1 MRVRHMSEKGLTV
14 QAVAGTFVVLLG
26 FDLPSERRAGLLGF
40 AVHRND
46 MTEHESR
53 WLPGA
58 LTFPGMVSSL
68 YGASTNKFPIQRFRW
83 GDYTAKP
90 EHSYRY
96 RVQAMY
102 GKPGALEVGDEV
114 AFEVQT
120 EDPLHVGG
128 GMHQVH
134 FNRSAAASQAYVRK
148 FGDADPAHVVDG
160 KAFAWLSR
168 GLEESLI
175 AFIDRAEDETYA
187 LYLCVYEFQK
197 DNFLSALHR
206 AAERKVHVEII
217 YDAIQ
222 GKTGPRESNLAAIQ
236 RNQLEAY
243 CHPRANATNIFHHK
257 FIVLAHHGEPLAVW
271 TGSTNFTDGAI
282 YGQANVGH
290 AIEDKALAAAYMQL
304 HQHLLHDPDLKASRQ
319 HVETLSPTRLVAE
332 VLAKQ
337 ASPYH
342 LFSPRSSLVAIETIA
357 ELVHRARH
365 LVCFTAPFG
374 LDHRLNEVLDDPQN
388 PFLAFGLLNRA
399 DNTMEAMQ
407 RTASDQF
414 VTPARISTALDA
426 FQVESLHHRGVY
438 IHTKS
443 FVIDPFSAQPIV
455 VTGSA
460 NFSRNSSLNN
470 DENQLIIVNQPA
482 VTDVYLGEFMRLY
495 DHYQFRYFL
504 ARGETNRTNRNLH
517 TDDSWTDKYF
527 RPGLELRD
535 RLIFS
540 GSSELE

>member
-1 MRVRHMSEKGLTV
+1 M

-26 FDLPSERRAGLLGF
+26 FNILLDMRTGLLGF

-58 LTFPGMVSSL
+58 LTFPGMTASP
-68 YGASTNKFPIQRFRW
+68 YGASTHNFPIQRFRW

-90 EHSYRY
+90 NHAYRY

-120 EDPLHVGG
+120 EDPLRIGG
-128 GMHQVH
+128 GKHQIH

-148 FGDADPAHVVDG
+148 FGDADPSKVPDG
-160 KAFAWLSR
+160 LAFKWLSR

-175 AFIDRAEDETYA
+175 AFIDRASDASYS

-197 DNFLSALHR
+197 DNFLAALRSAT
-206 AAERKVHVEII
+206 ERNVHVEII

-222 GKTGPRESNLAAIQ
+222 GKTGPRASNLEAIE
-236 RNQLEAY
+236 RHQLGPY
-243 CHPRANATNIFHHK
+243 CHPRTNATNIFHHK
-257 FIVLAHHGEPLAVW
+257 FIVLAQDNNPLAVW
-271 TGSTNFTDGAI
+271 TGSTNFTDGAV
-282 YGQANVGH
+282 YGQGNVGH
-290 AIEDKALAAAYMQL
+290 AIEDNQLAASYFQL
-304 HQHLLHDPDLKASRQ
+304 HQQLLHDPDLNNSRQ
-319 HVETLSPTRLVAE
+319 QVETLSPTRMVADI
-332 VLAKQ
+332 LANQ
-337 ASPYH
+337 TSLYH
-342 LFSPRSSLVAIETIA
+342 LFSPRSTLVALDIIA
-357 ELVHRARH
+357 ELVHNARH

-374 LDHRLNEVLDDPQN
+374 LDHKINEVLDDPQT

-414 VTPARISTALDA
+414 ITPARISTALDT

-443 FVIDPFSAQPIV
+443 FVIDPFSVQPIV

-470 DENQLIIVNQPA
+470 DENQLIIFNEPA

-504 ARGETNRTNRNLH
+504 SRGETNHINRNLRA
-517 TDDSWTDKYF
+517 DDSWTDKYF
-527 RPGLELRD
+527 REGLEQRD
-535 RLIFS
+535 RLTFS
-540 GSSELE
+540 GELQ

>member
-1 MRVRHMSEKGLTV
+1 MRVRHTSEKGLTV

-26 FDLPSERRAGLLGF
+26 FNVPPEMRAGLLGF

-58 LTFPGMVSSL
+58 LTFPGMAAPP

-90 EHSYRY
+90 NHHYRY

-102 GKPGALEVGDEV
+102 GEPGSLVVGDEV
-114 AFEVQT
+114 TFEVQT
-120 EDPLHVGG
+120 EDPLRVGG
-128 GMHQVH
+128 GKHQVH

-148 FGDADPAHVVDG
+148 FGNSDPQKVPDG
-160 KAFAWLSR
+160 QAFRWLSR

-175 AFIDRAEDETYA
+175 AFIDRASDASYS

-197 DNFLSALHR
+197 DAFLAALRR
-206 AAERKVHVEII
+206 ATERNVHVEII

-222 GKTGPRESNLAAIQ
+222 GKTGPRASNLEAIE
-236 RNQLEAY
+236 RHQLGPY
-243 CHPRANATNIFHHK
+243 CYPRTMATNIFHHK
-257 FIVLAHHGEPLAVW
+257 FIVLAQDNVPLAIW

-282 YGQANVGH
+282 YGQGNVGH
-290 AIEDKALAAAYMQL
+290 AIEDNELATAYFQL
-304 HQHLLHDPDLKASRQ
+304 HQQLLHDPDLNTSRQ
-319 HVETLSPTRLVAE
+319 QVETLSPQRLVTDI
-332 VLAKQ
+332 LTDQ
-337 ASPYH
+337 ASLYH
-342 LFSPRSSLVAIETIA
+342 LFSPRSTLVALDTIA
-357 ELVHRARH
+357 ELVHNARH

-374 LDHRLNEVLDDPQN
+374 LDHKINEVLDDSQT

-414 VTPARISTALDA
+414 VTPARISTALDT

-443 FVIDPFSAQPIV
+443 FVIDPFSARPIV

-470 DENQLIIVNQPA
+470 DENQLIIVNEPE

-504 ARGETNRTNRNLH
+504 ARGETSHLNRNLH

-527 RPGLELRD
+527 REGLEQRD
-535 RLIFS
+535 RLTFS
-540 GSSELE
+540 GKLQ